1 MGGALALA
9 LAKTGN
15 AIAVSNP
22 SSPKLERLRES
33 APGLL
38 TFNSNAEA
46 ARRADIIVVAV
57 KPWVLPD
64 VIKELR
70 EQLKRCKAVV
80 SVVAGV
86 EAAELASL
94 IGKGAAPVYYVIPNT
109 AVAVGEGM
117 TFVSTNSTDAT
128 LDTMILNLLGSTGK
142 VEMVAPRL
150 MNAGMAIA
158 SCGIAYA
165 MRYVRAAVEGGV
177 ELGLYPAV
185 ATKAVAQ
192 TLRGAAALLEARGLH
207 PEEEIDRVTTPGGI
221 TIRGLNAMEAA
232 GFSAS
237 VIAGIKASKL

>member
-15 AIAVSNP
+15 AVAVSNP
-22 SSPKLERLRES
+22 SSPKLEHLREI
-33 APGLL
+33 APELA
-38 TFNSNAEA
+38 TFNSNLEA
-46 ARRADIIVVAV
+46 ACGADIAVIAV
-57 KPWVLPD
+57 KPWVLPE
-64 VIKELR
+64 VVNELR
-70 EQLKRCKAVV
+70 DELKRCKAVV

-86 EAAELASL
+86 EAADLAAL
-94 IGKGAAPVYYVIPNT
+94 IGEGSPAVYYVIPNT

-117 TFVSTNSTDAT
+117 TFVSTNSTDSA
-128 LDTMILNLLGSTGK
+128 LDAVILNLLSSTGK

-150 MNAGMAIA
+150 MNAGMAVA

-165 MRYVRAAVEGGV
+165 MRYVRATVEGGV

-185 ATKAVAQ
+185 ATRAVAQ

-232 GFSAS
+232 GFSAA
-237 VIAGIKASKL
+237 VVAGIKASKP